1 MRRNLFAGAVA
12 LLVVWA
18 PVPFGSVPPWA
29 HSVLEVAAF
38 LLLGA
43 AAWTWRNPREA
54 RAVAIP
60 AAAIVGISGLG
71 VLQSLRWPAVVVE
84 TISPAHAALS
94 GTNFGALSLAPEVS
108 RSIAWT
114 WLAMAALLPVAA
126 VAGAEV
132 RSRRIVAAGVIA
144 AAVGQALYGARQ
156 WLARADEIWGV
167 TVVASDRLRG
177 SFVNPNHLAL
187 LLEIALPVALA
198 WTWVAWREG
207 RAAPL
212 ERRLPLA
219 GLPALAW
226 LVLFVALAFTGSR
239 AGLLGG
245 ACGALATALALA
257 ARRRRLELGSLG
269 LVAPLVGL
277 IAVVAIGAQAGFG
290 RWLATSAYELSWSS
304 RLEVY
309 RATVELWQRFPLTG
323 TGLASFREAFPLVQP
338 AGLAGTW
345 WHAHND
351 LLELLATTG
360 LVGALLVAAG
370 AAGLLV
376 AMVDRLREAGSSEE
390 AAAVA
395 AALGALVAVAVH
407 SWFDFGLTMPANAAA
422 LVIVC
427 GAALGRS
434 GRA

>member
-1 MRRNLFAGAVA
+1 
-12 LLVVWA
+12 
-18 PVPFGSVPPWA
+18 
-29 HSVLEVAAF
+29 
-38 LLLGA
+38 
-43 AAWTWRNPREA
+43 
-54 RAVAIP
+54 
-60 AAAIVGISGLG
+60 
-71 VLQSLRWPAVVVE
+71 
-84 TISPAHAALS
+84 
-94 GTNFGALSLAPEVS
+94 
-108 RSIAWT
+108 
-114 WLAMAALLPVAA
+114 
-126 VAGAEV
+126 
-132 RSRRIVAAGVIA
+132 
-144 AAVGQALYGARQ
+144 
-156 WLARADEIWGV
+156 
-167 TVVASDRLRG
+167 
-177 SFVNPNHLAL
+177 
-187 LLEIALPVALA
+187 
-198 WTWVAWREG
+198 
-207 RAAPL
+207 
-212 ERRLPLA
+212 
-219 GLPALAW
+219 
-226 LVLFVALAFTGSR
+226 VLFVALTFTGSR

-277 IAVVAIGAQAGFG
+277 IAVVAIGTQAGFG

-376 AMVDRLREAGSSEE
+376 AMLDRLREAGSSEE

-395 AALGALVAVAVH
+395 AALGALAAVAVH